1 MAGLNQHGTAIRK
14 KPCARRTWR
23 VEFAF
28 ELIQIDDVLTGLF
41 PAGKQGDHISL
52 LPCAFQR
59 Y

>member
-23 VEFAF
+23 VEFTF

-41 PAGKQGDHISL
+41 PEPQNRQMLS
-52 LPCAFQR
+52 
-59 Y
+59 